1 MHVMKSQE
9 CSVFSSSS
17 QTIKNKIKYDP
28 VNAVSSILS
37 VIYYKA
43 ARNYAEGKS
52 VELNAFIDKVGK
64 NTPGERTRV

>member
-1 MHVMKSQE
+1 MY
-9 CSVFSSSS
+9 SVVAAKQS
-17 QTIKNKIKYDP
+17 KKKIYIYDP
-28 VNAVSSILS
+28 VNTVSSILS